1 MYNALSKAVND
12 LEMER
17 RDVMMDD
24 FMLCSSKAQNNCTS
38 CLDSLSTQSN
48 LYAASLILIVTRNS
62 ISL

>member
-38 CLDSLSTQSN
+38 CRVSTEAH
-48 LYAASLILIVTRNS
+48 LGPIKK
-62 ISL
+62 